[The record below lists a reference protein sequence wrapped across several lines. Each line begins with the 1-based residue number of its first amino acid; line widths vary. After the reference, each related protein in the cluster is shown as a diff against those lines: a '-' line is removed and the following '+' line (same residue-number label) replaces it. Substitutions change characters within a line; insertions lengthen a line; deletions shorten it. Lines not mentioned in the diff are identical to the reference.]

1 MTQQVKT
8 LVAKLNGLSLILW
21 GFHGGRSELIPSSFP
36 LAYTCA
42 VHTQPINQSMKKYII
57 DASF

>member
-42 VHTQPINQSMKKYII
+42 VRTQPMKKYII